1 MQERALG
8 PHGRMEN
15 ACAVIMRSHTK
26 QRREDDR
33 KTTSALAITQT
44 MGRGGHLGQERKNNW
59 QNNLHK
65 LGEEAGLQSF
75 KEKICGKNFYESLTY
90 AHEILK
96 ACIKKN

>member
-59 QNNLHK
+59 QNTLHK
-65 LGEEAGLQSF
+65 LGEEAGLQIFVSTS
-75 KEKICGKNFYESLTY
+75 CYY
-90 AHEILK
+90 RDVEILQSYK
-96 ACIKKN
+96 FKF